1 MYEGKRILAFI
12 PARGGSKGIPHKN
25 ITPLAGKPLI
35 QYTIDAAKQS
45 RYIDYVLVSTDD
57 EEIATVAR
65 RCGAEVPF
73 LRPPELA
80 ADTAKTIDAVLH
92 AIETLR
98 EAGETFDSLVLLQP
112 TSPLR
117 TAEDIDKAVE
127 TFYESNR
134 QPVVSVSEVSDHPIL
149 IRTIEDGRLKPL
161 LQTGSTVRRQDMPP
175 FYRVNG
181 SIYIN
186 PIEEISQTT
195 SFNDNPVPFIMQKSH
210 SVDIDEPLDL
220 KIAEWIEEAQSQQWI
235 TGTRSA

>member
-57 EEIATVAR
+57 EEIAAVAR

-117 TAEDIDKAVE
+117 TAEDINGAVE
-127 TFYESNR
+127 TFYQNNR
-134 QPVVSVSEVSDHPIL
+134 RSVVSVSEVSDHPIL
-149 IRTIEDGRLKPL
+149 IRTIEQTPEGERLKPL
-161 LQTGSTVRRQDMPP
+161 LEGSSTVRRQDMPP

-186 PIEEISQTT
+186 PMEEICQAT
-195 SFNDNPVPFIMQKSH
+195 SFNDNPVPYVTAKDY
-210 SVDIDEPLDL
+210 SVDIDDPADL
-220 KIAEWIEEAQSQQWI
+220 VLAEFRMKQ
-235 TGTRSA
+235 

>member
-57 EEIATVAR
+57 EEIAAVAR

-117 TAEDIDKAVE
+117 TAEDIDGAVE

-161 LQTGSTVRRQDMPP
+161 LQTSSTVRRQDMPP

-181 SIYIN
+181 SIYVN

-195 SFNDNPVPFIMQKSH
+195 SFNDNPIPFIVPKSH
-210 SVDIDEPLDL
+210 AIDIDEPIDL
-220 KIAEWIEEAQSQQWI
+220 KIAEWITERPENP
-235 TGTRSA
+235 

>member
-1 MYEGKRILAFI
+1 MFETKRILALI

-25 ITPLAGKPLI
+25 ITPLAGEPLI
-35 QYTIDAAKQS
+35 RYSIDAAMQS
-45 RYIDYVLVSTDD
+45 KYIDYVLVSTDD
-57 EEIATVAR
+57 EEIAQVSNA
-65 RCGAEVPF
+65 CGAEVPF

-80 ADTAKTIDAVLH
+80 GDTAKTIDAVLH

-98 EAGETFDSLVLLQP
+98 KIGETFDSLVLLQP

-127 TFYESNR
+127 TFYQANR

-149 IRTIEDGRLKPL
+149 IRTIAQTPEGDRLKPL

-186 PIEEISQTT
+186 AVEKLNRDS
-195 SFNDNPVPFIMQKSH
+195 SFNDNSVPFIMQKLH

-220 KIAEWIEEAQSQQWI
+220 KIAEWIKETQS
-235 TGTRSA
+235 